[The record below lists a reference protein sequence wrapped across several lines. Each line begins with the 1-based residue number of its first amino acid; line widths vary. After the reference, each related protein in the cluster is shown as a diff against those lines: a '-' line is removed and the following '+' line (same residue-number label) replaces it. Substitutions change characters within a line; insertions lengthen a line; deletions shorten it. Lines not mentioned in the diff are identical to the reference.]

1 MSNITPGS
9 YVWYTRKNC
18 IVKVLEY
25 DRQSDSYTIES
36 KGKII
41 DTLARFIDTNI
52 GSKCMIF
59 HDEKLE
65 LEGKIAELEAYNS
78 NLKDR
83 NRAEKQKFEAEKRDI
98 DSYVSALVHERT
110 MLEADMKSL
119 NQKLL
124 DYRSMYENSVKSLLV
139 KGESTKE
146 TIIMNNFL
154 DEKTDKF
161 LWNGIDLYSDFEGL
175 KTYLVK
181 NLHIATSNTST
192 VGRCSPGTVS
202 EFNSWSLQ
210 KKEYI
215 VGVYRTIPLCNKRGG
230 ERVAHMTTL
239 VFKKENCYWAER
251 LNMDQSVELIFYT
264 NYGNI
269 ISIGYSCETSGFR
282 HTCTKDIKKF
292 TINKILSSKMI
303 NIINKS
309 ISSGF
314 YDTEHIVA
322 AKSGEELYAFIR
334 DVVDM

>member
-1 MSNITPGS
+1 MSNFISVGS

-25 DRQSDSYTIES
+25 DRCSDSYTIES

-52 GSKCMIF
+52 GAKCMIF
-59 HDEKLE
+59 HNEKLE
-65 LEGKIAELEAYNS
+65 LEGKIAELESYVS

-83 NRAEKQKFEAEKRDI
+83 NRAERHKFEGEKRDI
-98 DSYVSALVHERT
+98 DSYVSVLVHERN
-110 MLEADMKSL
+110 MLEADMKSM

-124 DYRSMYENSVKSLLV
+124 DYRNMYEKSVKSLLV

-175 KTYLVK
+175 KTYLVMVF
-181 NLHIATSNTST
+181 NIATRDTSS
-192 VGRCSPGTVS
+192 VGNCSSKTVS
-202 EFNSWSLQ
+202 EFKSWSLQ

-215 VGVYRTIPLCNKRGG
+215 VGVYYSLNKKTRDAIIHSVNLPKIRKEDYNGAKFSLSLDGG
-230 ERVAHMTTL
+230 YM
-239 VFKKENCYWAER
+239 F
-251 LNMDQSVELIFYT
+251 ELIFYT

-269 ISIGYSCETSGFR
+269 ISIIHYPTS
-282 HTCTKDIKKF
+282 TKMTKEVNKF

-309 ISSGF
+309 MSSGF
-314 YDTEHIVA
+314 NNIEQLGA